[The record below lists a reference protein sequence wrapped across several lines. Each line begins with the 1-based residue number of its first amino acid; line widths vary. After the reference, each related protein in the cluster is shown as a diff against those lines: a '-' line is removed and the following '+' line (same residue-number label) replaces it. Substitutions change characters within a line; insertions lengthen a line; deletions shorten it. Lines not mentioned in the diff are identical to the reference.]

1 METRNFNQVA
11 STWDENP
18 GRVKLANDVG
28 QSMLNNLTFN
38 PGMNVLDFGCGTG
51 LVTLK
56 IQSFVKSVMALDTS
70 QGMLDILRLKI
81 EKTGIKNVKLTLL
94 DLEKGEKIQGRY
106 HSIVSS
112 MALHHVPDTA
122 ALLSKFH
129 SLLEPGGVLALA
141 DLDPEGGL
149 FHEDNTGVFHQGF
162 DRGALARLYVQSGF
176 EKVQDWTAAK
186 VEKKTPQGEKR
197 EFTVFLLAGTKN

>member
-81 EKTGIKNVKLTLL
+81 EK
-94 DLEKGEKIQGRY
+94 QGLR
-106 HSIVSS
+106 
-112 MALHHVPDTA
+112 M
-122 ALLSKFH
+122 
-129 SLLEPGGVLALA
+129 
-141 DLDPEGGL
+141 
-149 FHEDNTGVFHQGF
+149 
-162 DRGALARLYVQSGF
+162 
-176 EKVQDWTAAK
+176 
-186 VEKKTPQGEKR
+186 
-197 EFTVFLLAGTKN
+197 